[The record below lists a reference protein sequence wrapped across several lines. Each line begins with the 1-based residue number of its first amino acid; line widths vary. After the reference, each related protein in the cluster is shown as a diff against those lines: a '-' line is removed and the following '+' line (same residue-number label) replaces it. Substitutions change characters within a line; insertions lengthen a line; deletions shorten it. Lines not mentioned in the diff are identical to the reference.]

1 VRGVR
6 KTLRISMSISFL
18 LFSLRSSN
26 LVHSLR
32 IVQHHHGAPHIL
44 LEPFYQHPDRSVGVE
59 ELSQPSAATMSIV
72 PQRRQVLPD
81 VELLQGA
88 ADLDEWLVSIRAK
101 LRIDGAAIGDEYAR
115 FHYVYSR
122 LAPGP
127 KRTMLPYVKRA
138 QDNSDCAADA
148 FVTHV
153 QSTFEDPNKVK
164 KAGQRLTRIRQGRRS
179 IAAYVPEFERT
190 LFEARADLWPDDA
203 RIILL
208 AASLNQDTQDRLEG
222 KDWPETYTQ
231 FTAFLRRQESAFV
244 GTSASVSTVA
254 DNQSDD
260 DRMEVDIN
268 RIRAPRK
275 KTSKR

>member
-1 VRGVR
+1 
-6 KTLRISMSISFL
+6 
-18 LFSLRSSN
+18 
-26 LVHSLR
+26 
-32 IVQHHHGAPHIL
+32 
-44 LEPFYQHPDRSVGVE
+44 
-59 ELSQPSAATMSIV
+59 MSIV

-81 VELLQGA
+81 VELLQGTT
-88 ADLDEWLVSIRAK
+88 DLDEWLVSMRAK

-138 QDNSDCAADA
+138 QDDNDCAADA
-148 FVTHV
+148 FVAHV
-153 QSTFEDPNKVK
+153 QSTFEDPNRVK

-179 IAAYVPEFERT
+179 IAAYIPEFERT
-190 LFEARADLWPDDA
+190 LFEARADLWPNDA

-208 AASLNQDTQDRLEG
+208 AASLNRETQDRLEG

-244 GTSASVSTVA
+244 GTSETASTVA
-254 DNQSDD
+254 DRQSDD
-260 DRMEVDIN
+260 DRMDVEIS

-275 KTSKR
+275 KPAKDQCARCGKKGHWAKDCKVPKQTTLAHTSTGRPVGVKTARAPSGQSYQYWGKLSNEESEDDEEWSEDE